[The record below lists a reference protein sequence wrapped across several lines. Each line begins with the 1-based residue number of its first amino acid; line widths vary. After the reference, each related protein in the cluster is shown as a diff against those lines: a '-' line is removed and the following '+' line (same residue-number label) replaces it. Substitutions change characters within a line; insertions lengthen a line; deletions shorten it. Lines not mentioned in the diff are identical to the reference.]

1 MLLSVEK
8 MVLATLSGPQDKVD
22 EAIARFV
29 INQPI
34 HPVSALET
42 LGEKYKLIP
51 YDTQNPYAPL
61 LQRARDLMKRME
73 LEPAY
78 RAFEEKQFTSQ
89 SASELLDQISSQAD
103 SLLTQREN
111 AARQIENNTGFIQQ
125 LEHLTAVDEE
135 LSDLFAM
142 KYVKCRFVRVR
153 KDHFDA
159 CYHWASS
166 RQDIFLFP
174 TGRDDRHV
182 YGMYFALDSAVGQL
196 DATFASMGFERIR
209 ILEQASFH
217 GTAEETSQR
226 LRSETAELE
235 KQIAELDAS
244 LAKLKTDSR
253 EDLLALFSYLKFSAG
268 CAELR
273 TLSGYRH
280 GHFYVTGWVPQSRA
294 AEYEAAFRD
303 GESINCMISTAE
315 DSAYAG
321 SPPTKMRSSLLARVF
336 RPLLEMYGLPAYDEI
351 DPSIFMALSFIVFFG
366 IMFGDVGQGV
376 GLIVIG
382 FLLWRFRKN
391 WLGPIIMCCGCAA
404 TVFGF
409 VYGSVFGF
417 EDILPGFKILEGS
430 HVTTLLIFSLGL
442 GVLVLCLVMVMNMV
456 NGIRQKDWGKVFF
469 GPNSL
474 TGLVFY
480 LGLILAALGKVALG
494 INLFTPVYVLLVL
507 VLPVVLMLLSEP
519 LHKLLAGD
527 PTWKEVRL
535 GSLLGSGF
543 FEIFETLLSYLTNTL
558 SFLRVGAYAITH
570 VGLMLVVQM
579 LAGSNM
585 NPVVIVLGNLFVMG
599 FEGFLVGIQVMRLE
613 FYELFGRFYEDGGVA
628 FATKKID
635 YTV

>member
-1 MLLSVEK
+1 

-22 EAIARFV
+22 EAIASFV
-29 INQPI
+29 IDRPI

-51 YDTQNPYAPL
+51 YDTQNAHAAL
-61 LQRARDLMKRME
+61 LQHARELMKRMDI
-73 LEPAY
+73 EPAFAPFQD
-78 RAFEEKQFTSQ
+78 RRFSGQ
-89 SASELLDQISSQAD
+89 SAAEALEKISGQTE
-103 SLLTQREN
+103 SLLAERDGTAN
-111 AARQIENNTGFIQQ
+111 QIENNLSFVRQ

-174 TGRDDRHV
+174 TGRDEQHV

-217 GTAEETSQR
+217 GTAEETSRQLQEENAR
-226 LRSETAELE
+226 L
-235 KQIAELDAS
+235 QIRLTELDEE
-244 LAKLKTDSR
+244 LARLKRDNR
-253 EDLLALFSYLKFSAG
+253 EDLLALFSYLKFTSG

-273 TLSGYRH
+273 SLSGYRH
-280 GHFYVTGWVPQSRA
+280 GHFYVTGWVPAGSVE
-294 AEYEAAFRD
+294 EYEALFRD
-303 GESINCMISTAE
+303 RQDISCMISSVE

-321 SPPTKMRSSLLARVF
+321 EPPTKMHSGFLARVF
-336 RPLLEMYGLPAYDEI
+336 RPLLEMYGLPAYDEV
-351 DPSIFMALSFIVFFG
+351 DPSVFMALSFILFFG
-366 IMFGDVGQGV
+366 IMFGDVGQGI

-382 FLLWRFRKN
+382 FLLARFKKN
-391 WLGPIIMCCGCAA
+391 WLGPIIMCCGVAA
-404 TVFGF
+404 TAFGF

-417 EDILPGFKILEGS
+417 EEILPGFKILEGN
-430 HVTTLLIFSLGL
+430 HVTILLVLSLGL
-442 GVLVLCLVMVMNMV
+442 GVFMLCLVMVLNMV
-456 NGIRQKDWGKVFF
+456 NGIRQHDWGKVLF

-480 LGLILAALGKVALG
+480 LGLILAAVGKLALG
-494 INLFTPVYVLLVL
+494 INLFKPAYVLIVL
-507 VLPVVLMLLSEP
+507 VLPVLLMLLSEP
-519 LHKLLAGD
+519 LHKLLKGD
-527 PTWKEVRL
+527 PDWKKIKL

-558 SFLRVGAYAITH
+558 SFLRVGAYSITH

-613 FYELFGRFYEDGGVA
+613 FYELFGRFYEDGGFA
-628 FATKKID
+628 FKTKNID

>member
-1 MLLSVEK
+1 
-8 MVLATLSGPQDKVD
+8 MVLATLSGPQEKVD
-22 EAIARFV
+22 EAIASFV
-29 INQPI
+29 IERPI

-51 YDTQNPYAPL
+51 FDTQSAYASL
-61 LQRARDLMKRME
+61 LQKARELMKRME
-73 LEPAY
+73 LEPAFMPFQD
-78 RAFEEKQFTSQ
+78 RQFSSQ
-89 SASELLDQISSQAD
+89 SAEEALERISGQAE
-103 SLLTQREN
+103 SLLGERESTTK
-111 AARQIENNTGFIQQ
+111 QIENNLSFVRQ

-142 KYVKCRFVRVR
+142 KYVKCRFVRIR

-166 RQDIFLFP
+166 RQDTFLFP
-174 TGRDDRHV
+174 TGRDEQHV
-182 YGMYFALDSAVGQL
+182 YAMYFALDSAIGQL

-209 ILEQASFH
+209 IQEQANFH
-217 GTAEETSQR
+217 GTAEETSRGLQEENEKLQKR
-226 LRSETAELE
+226 LSELDEELE
-235 KQIAELDAS
+235 K
-244 LAKLKTDSR
+244 LKQDNQ
-253 EDLLALFSYLKFSAG
+253 EELLALFSYLKFSSG

-273 TLSGYRH
+273 GLSGYRH
-280 GHFYVTGWVPQSRA
+280 GRFYVTGWVPQSGA
-294 AEYEAAFRD
+294 AAYEALFSGRED
-303 GESINCMISTAE
+303 ISCMISAVE

-321 SPPTKMRSSLLARVF
+321 EPPTKMRSGLLARVF
-336 RPLLEMYGLPAYDEI
+336 RPLLEMYGLPAYDEV
-351 DPSIFMALSFIVFFG
+351 DPSVFMALSFILFFG
-366 IMFGDVGQGV
+366 IMFGDAGQGV
-376 GLIVIG
+376 GLILIG
-382 FLLWRFRKN
+382 FLLARFKKN
-391 WLGPIIMCCGCAA
+391 WLGPIIMCCGVAA

-417 EDILPGFKILEGS
+417 EDILPGFKILEDG
-430 HVTTLLIFSLGL
+430 HVTTLLILSLGL
-442 GVLVLCLVMVMNMV
+442 GVFMLCLVMVLNMV
-456 NGIRQKDWGKVFF
+456 NGIRQHNWGKVLF

-480 LGLILAALGKVALG
+480 VGLILAAVGKLALG
-494 INLFTPVYVLLVL
+494 FDLFKPLYVLLVL
-507 VLPVVLMLLSEP
+507 VLPVLLMLLSEP

-527 PTWKEVRL
+527 PDWKKVNL

-585 NPVVIVLGNLFVMG
+585 NPIVIVLGNLFVMG

-613 FYELFGRFYEDGGVA
+613 FYELFGRFYEDGGYA
-628 FATKKID
+628 FTSKKID
-635 YTV
+635 YTA

>member
-1 MLLSVEK
+1 
-8 MVLATLSGPQDKVD
+8 MVLATLSGPQDMVD
-22 EAIARFV
+22 EAIADFV
-29 INQPI
+29 IDRPI

-51 YDTQNPYAPL
+51 FDTQNAYAAL
-61 LQRARDLMKRME
+61 LQSARELMKRMG

-78 RAFEEKQFTSQ
+78 TPFQSMQFTSQ
-89 SASELLDQISSQAD
+89 SAAETLDRISEQTE
-103 SLLTQREN
+103 SLLSERES
-111 AARQIENNTGFIQQ
+111 ASKQIENNMGFVRQ

-174 TGRDDRHV
+174 TGRDDQHV

-217 GTAEETSQR
+217 GTAEETSRR
-226 LRSETAELE
+226 LQEENAQLQLRLT
-235 KQIAELDAS
+235 ELDKEMS
-244 LAKLKTDSR
+244 KLRQDNQS
-253 EDLLALFSYLKFSAG
+253 ELLALFSYLKFSAG

-273 TLSGYRH
+273 GLSGYRH
-280 GHFYVTGWVPQSRA
+280 GHFYVTGWVPQSSA
-294 AEYEAAFRD
+294 QAYEALFRD
-303 GESINCMISTAE
+303 RPEISCMISAVE

-321 SPPTKMRSSLLARVF
+321 KPPTKMRSGLLARVF
-336 RPLLEMYGLPAYDEI
+336 RPLLEMYGLPAYDEV
-351 DPSIFMALSFIVFFG
+351 DPSVFMALSFVLFFG

-376 GLIVIG
+376 GLILIG
-382 FLLWRFRKN
+382 FLLARFKKN
-391 WLGPIIMCCGCAA
+391 WLGPIIMCCGVAA
-404 TVFGF
+404 TAFGF
-409 VYGSVFGF
+409 VYGSLFGF

-430 HVTTLLIFSLGL
+430 HVTTLLILSLGL
-442 GVLVLCLVMVMNMV
+442 GVFMLCLVMVLNMI
-456 NGIRQKDWGKVFF
+456 NGVRQKNWGKVLF

-480 LGLILAALGKVALG
+480 LGLILAAAGKAAFG
-494 INLFTPVYVLLVL
+494 IDLFKPAYVLIVL
-507 VLPVVLMLLSEP
+507 VLPVLLMLLSEP

-527 PTWKEVRL
+527 PQWKNVRL

-585 NPVVIVLGNLFVMG
+585 NPIVIILGNLFVMG

-613 FYELFGRFYEDGGVA
+613 FYELFGRFYEDGGFA
-628 FATKKID
+628 FATKNID
-635 YTV
+635 YTI